1 VRGRPITIFQGE
13 GGKELAR
20 DFTHV
25 SDVVAGVVAA
35 LETSE
40 PSGKR
45 PDGGKPA
52 NRVFNLGNKHPVT
65 VSDFVSVL
73 EKHLGKTAIR
83 EYVPMPKTG
92 DVPFT
97 HADVSRAASEL
108 GYEPRTSL
116 DEGLRAFAEWYLD
129 FCAGSACAEIQA
141 YKPS

>member
-1 VRGRPITIFQGE
+1 M
-13 GGKELAR
+13 
-20 DFTHV
+20 
-25 SDVVAGVVAA
+25 
-35 LETSE
+35 
-40 PSGKR
+40 
-45 PDGGKPA
+45 
-52 NRVFNLGNKHPVT
+52 T

-73 EKHLGKTAIR
+73 EKHLGKTATR

-129 FCAGSACAEIQA
+129 FCGERVRGDSGVQAELKETKLKETHVCGGRLVIIA
-141 YKPS
+141 IFI